1 MTLLGKDKCA
11 NELLG
16 KMMTQNLVLQ
26 QLLKERDEVKK

>member
-16 KMMTQNLVLQ
+16 KLMTQTLVLQ
-26 QLLKERDEVKK
+26 QLLKERGEVKK

>member
-1 MTLLGKDKCA
+1 MTLLGKEVCA

-26 QLLKERDEVKK
+26 QLLKERGEVKK

>member
-1 MTLLGKDKCA
+1 MTLLGKETCA

-16 KMMTQNLVLQ
+16 KMMKQNLILQ